1 MRTTSDEL
9 LEKCGLW
16 FITSTEAEELAG
28 ESPCMNCARKDCNLS
43 GFFELAR
50 KRLYIHAMLVR
61 KDEEYN
67 LLNVFAEALPFLVI
81 DFKERIVPNEC
92 NAE

>member
-9 LEKCGLW
+9 LKKCGLL
-16 FITSTEAEELAG
+16 FITSTEVEELAG

-50 KRLYIHAMLVR
+50 RSLYIHAMLVR
-61 KDEEYN
+61 KEEEYN
-67 LLNVFAEALPFLVI
+67 LLNVFAEALPALVI
-81 DFKERIVPNEC
+81 DCKERIAPNEC
-92 NAE
+92 TAK

>member
-9 LEKCGLW
+9 LEKAGLW
-16 FITSTEAEELAG
+16 LITSPEAEELAG

-43 GFFELAR
+43 GFFEIAR

-61 KDEEYN
+61 KEEGFG
-67 LLNVFAEALPFLVI
+67 LLNVFTEALPFLAI
-81 DFKERIVPNEC
+81 DCKERIAPNEC
-92 NAE
+92 TAK

>member
-9 LEKCGLW
+9 LKKCGLA
-16 FITSTEAEELAG
+16 FITSPEVEELAG

-50 KRLYIHAMLVR
+50 RCLYIHAMLVR
-61 KDEEYN
+61 KEEGFG
-67 LLNVFAEALPFLVI
+67 LLNVFTEALPFLAI
-81 DFKERIVPNEC
+81 DCKERISQNEC
-92 NAE
+92 TAK

>member
-9 LEKCGLW
+9 LKKCGLA

-50 KRLYIHAMLVR
+50 KRLYIHAMLER
-61 KDEEYN
+61 KQEEYN

-81 DFKERIVPNEC
+81 DCKERIAQNEC
-92 NAE
+92 TAK

>member
-9 LEKCGLW
+9 LKKCGLW

-61 KDEEYN
+61 KEEEYN
-67 LLNVFAEALPFLVI
+67 LLNVFAEALPALVI
-81 DFKERIVPNEC
+81 DCKERIVPNEC
-92 NAE
+92 TAK

>member
-9 LEKCGLW
+9 LKKCGLL

-50 KRLYIHAMLVR
+50 RSLYIHAMLVR
-61 KDEEYN
+61 KEEEYN

-81 DFKERIVPNEC
+81 DCKERIAQNEC
-92 NAE
+92 TAK

>member
-9 LEKCGLW
+9 LKKCGLA
-16 FITSTEAEELAG
+16 FITSPEVEKLAG

-50 KRLYIHAMLVR
+50 RSLYIHAMLVR
-61 KDEEYN
+61 KEEGFG
-67 LLNVFAEALPFLVI
+67 LLNVFTEALPFLLI
-81 DFKERIVPNEC
+81 DCKERISQNEC
-92 NAE
+92 TAK

>member
-16 FITSTEAEELAG
+16 FITSPEADELAG

-43 GFFELAR
+43 GYFELAR
-50 KRLYIHAMLVR
+50 RSLFCHAMRVR
-61 KDEEYN
+61 KEEEYN

-81 DFKERIVPNEC
+81 DCKERIAQNEC
-92 NAE
+92 TAK

>member
-16 FITSTEAEELAG
+16 LITSPEAEELAG

-43 GFFELAR
+43 GFFEIAR
-50 KRLYIHAMLVR
+50 KRLYIHAMLER
-61 KDEEYN
+61 KQEEYD

-81 DFKERIVPNEC
+81 DCKERIAPNEC
-92 NAE
+92 TAK

>member
-9 LEKCGLW
+9 LEKCGLM
-16 FITSTEAEELAG
+16 FITSSEAEELAG

-50 KRLYIHAMLVR
+50 KHLYIEAMLVR
-61 KDEEYN
+61 KEEGFG
-67 LLNVFAEALPFLVI
+67 LLNVFTEALPFLLI
-81 DFKERIVPNEC
+81 DCKERIAQNEC
-92 NAE
+92 TAK

>member
-28 ESPCMNCARKDCNLS
+28 ESPCLNCARKDCNLS

-50 KRLYIHAMLVR
+50 RSLYIHAMLVR
-61 KDEEYN
+61 KEEEFDS
-67 LLNVFAEALPFLVI
+67 LNVFTEALPFLVI
-81 DFKERIVPNEC
+81 DCKERIAKNEC
-92 NAE
+92 TAK

>member
-9 LEKCGLW
+9 LEKAGLLL
-16 FITSTEAEELAG
+16 ITSTEAEELAG

-50 KRLYIHAMLVR
+50 KRLYIHAMLER
-61 KDEEYN
+61 KEEEYN

-81 DFKERIVPNEC
+81 DCKERIAKNEC
-92 NAE
+92 TAK

>member
-16 FITSTEAEELAG
+16 FITSPEADELAG

-43 GFFELAR
+43 GYFELAR
-50 KRLYIHAMLVR
+50 RSLFCHAMRVR
-61 KDEEYN
+61 KEEDFC

-81 DFKERIVPNEC
+81 DCKERIAQNEC
-92 NAE
+92 TVK

>member
-9 LEKCGLW
+9 LKKCGLM
-16 FITSTEAEELAG
+16 FITSPEAEELAG

-50 KRLYIHAMLVR
+50 RSLYIEAMLAR
-61 KDEEYN
+61 KKEGFG
-67 LLNVFAEALPFLVI
+67 LLNVFTEALPFLVI
-81 DFKERIVPNEC
+81 DCKERISQNEC
-92 NAE
+92 TAK

>member
-9 LEKCGLW
+9 LKKCGLA
-16 FITSTEAEELAG
+16 FITSPEVEKLAG

-50 KRLYIHAMLVR
+50 RSLYIHAMLVR
-61 KDEEYN
+61 KEEGFG
-67 LLNVFAEALPFLVI
+67 LLNVFAEALPALVI
-81 DFKERIVPNEC
+81 DCKERIAQKEC
-92 NAE
+92 DAE

>member
-9 LEKCGLW
+9 LEKSGLW
-16 FITSTEAEELAG
+16 FVTSTEAEELAG

-50 KRLYIHAMLVR
+50 RCLYIHAMLVR
-61 KDEEYN
+61 KEEGFG
-67 LLNVFAEALPFLVI
+67 LLNVFAEALPALVI
-81 DFKERIVPNEC
+81 DCKERIAPNEC
-92 NAE
+92 TAK